1 MAQEKCTPLRFSARP
16 PPLSLSCLRRLPY
29 RAHFVRTPAP
39 LPTTGTKPSGVPR
52 RVPTHQRVLQTIGYL
67 SEHLPLRRLW
77 WLFSVDIPEP
87 FSLSLVISRRSNQPT
102 SSNSPPLLDSMPR
115 VTPPRSPRAETAQ
128 AAASGA
134 DSVDSSAVPTPDQR
148 PEPAVEPSQ
157 AAAPRAGSL
166 GAGIQEPEEVEVTTL
181 RDLGPQGADAL
192 NLYLDTQGHQPLPQ
206 ARVQTAQSGLEQP
219 QKLIPVQRSS
229 HRP

>member
-39 LPTTGTKPSGVPR
+39 LPTTGTKPSGVSR

-87 FSLSLVISRRSNQPT
+87 LSLSFYSMVIIQKPCNRGVCKTCTSCLYHTLVSKQHVENQQQGTNFKTKSQCAHVGRTAFEHESSISLCT
-102 SSNSPPLLDSMPR
+102 HD
-115 VTPPRSPRAETAQ
+115 
-128 AAASGA
+128 
-134 DSVDSSAVPTPDQR
+134 
-148 PEPAVEPSQ
+148 
-157 AAAPRAGSL
+157 
-166 GAGIQEPEEVEVTTL
+166 
-181 RDLGPQGADAL
+181 
-192 NLYLDTQGHQPLPQ
+192 
-206 ARVQTAQSGLEQP
+206 
-219 QKLIPVQRSS
+219 
-229 HRP
+229 